1 MTLHG
6 DLKAVLTFLMQLN
19 ERISSKDFY
28 FIGQQFFVCL
38 SIFLVTFILTF
49 TVIFVENWNFHSK
62 IDKAL
67 LCKNLLLFRKRLIK
81 LKNYFWRHEILVF
94 EKIRVNFELNKGQ
107 WVWTSYWNMSLIA
120 SFNIQVLGIIFLYT
134 YFLFY
139 AYLYQ

>member
-49 TVIFVENWNFHSK
+49 TVIFVENRDFHSK
-62 IDKAL
+62 IDKAIFIQ
-67 LCKNLLLFRKRLIK
+67 KLIV
-81 LKNYFWRHEILVF
+81 I
-94 EKIRVNFELNKGQ
+94 
-107 WVWTSYWNMSLIA
+107 
-120 SFNIQVLGIIFLYT
+120 
-134 YFLFY
+134 
-139 AYLYQ
+139 

>member
-49 TVIFVENWNFHSK
+49 TVIFVENRDFHSK
-62 IDKAL
+62 IDNAIFMQK
-67 LCKNLLLFRKRLIK
+67 LIV
-81 LKNYFWRHEILVF
+81 I
-94 EKIRVNFELNKGQ
+94 
-107 WVWTSYWNMSLIA
+107 
-120 SFNIQVLGIIFLYT
+120 
-134 YFLFY
+134 
-139 AYLYQ
+139 

>member
-49 TVIFVENWNFHSK
+49 TVIFVENRNFHSK

-81 LKNYFWRHEILVF
+81 RKNYFWRHEILVF

-107 WVWTSYWNMSLIA
+107 
-120 SFNIQVLGIIFLYT
+120 
-134 YFLFY
+134 
-139 AYLYQ
+139 